1 MGSPMMGVNQS
12 ATKNQNDTISAV
24 SPVRPPLRMPVAD
37 SGTAKISIIARFS
50 CLEARCVRRQAAV
63 KAAKILPHVGL
74 ATSKQ
79 DPINRGHGAQY
90 LYPPPPAGAKR
101 NGINADDV
109 LCQASCR
116 WTLACPQRMRSA
128 PKQRMCT
135 KRQEASNMREKACTC
150 SMIVLET
157 LSEQHVSIYSQTHR
171 LLGRIQH
178 S

>member
-1 MGSPMMGVNQS
+1 VGSPMMGVNQS

-24 SPVRPPLRMPVAD
+24 SPVQPPLRMPVAD
-37 SGTAKISIIARFS
+37 SGTAKTIVIARFS

-74 ATSKQ
+74 ARSEQ
-79 DPINRGHGAQY
+79 DPINRGRGAQY

-101 NGINADDV
+101 NGVNAHDV

-116 WTLACPQRMRSA
+116 WTLACPQRMQIA

-135 KRQEASNMREKACTC
+135 KRQGASNMREKACAR
-150 SMIVLET
+150 SMMVRE
-157 LSEQHVSIYSQTHR
+157 HSQ
-171 LLGRIQH
+171 
-178 S
+178 SSMSV